1 MQQKDGQAELKRY
14 IRDTCTV
21 AYQYAK
27 TGRPVTAVVKN
38 VTEVVLHLHLFLYRV
53 QPYNRG
59 NFVFSCRQE
68 CLTATSTRL
77 ATGQFEPKLLKN
89 YKEHMLYL

>member
-1 MQQKDGQAELKRY
+1 MYRSLS
-14 IRDTCTV
+14 IREN
-21 AYQYAK
+21 
-27 TGRPVTAVVKN
+27 RPASDSSGKN
-38 VTEVVLHLHLFLYRV
+38 VTEVVLHLHLFLHRV